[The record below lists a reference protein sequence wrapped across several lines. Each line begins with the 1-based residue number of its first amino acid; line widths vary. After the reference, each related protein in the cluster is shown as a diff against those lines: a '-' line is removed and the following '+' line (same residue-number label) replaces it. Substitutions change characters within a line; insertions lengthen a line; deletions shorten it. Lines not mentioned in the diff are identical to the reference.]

1 MNFVLSNNLFAE
13 NGILERIHNIIE
25 DDGFSKPLCIIDE
38 GFSSSD
44 YWKKIEKN
52 LQEKYG
58 TFSIVIVSGSE
69 EPSYDSLRNY
79 LDLSRENECDIILGI
94 GGGSCM
100 DVAKAIGGLLTNS
113 GDPLDFRGFDKV
125 IIPGI
130 PVYLAPTTAGTGS
143 EASFNASL
151 VDTDSNK
158 KLGINGINMFARKS
172 FLDGYTTISC
182 PRRPAVGA
190 SVDAI
195 VHAME
200 GYICKNSNIFSDMFA
215 ETAIGLLAN
224 SILDLN
230 EDTPDMDKRLN
241 LLKGAYLAGVVQM
254 NSGSG
259 IAAAISYPLS
269 VFYKVPHG
277 IGGGIFLLG
286 IARLNESKGFTKYN
300 NLMKLVPTSSHK
312 NFLSHMEEIFSKLD
326 VPSDLS
332 IFNIDKG
339 NKNHLCEIMQTQQ
352 VAFDQNP
359 YEFSTQ
365 GDFSNFID
373 NYLT

>member
-1 MNFVLSNNLFAE
+1 ME
-13 NGILERIHNIIE
+13 
-25 DDGFSKPLCIIDE
+25 
-38 GFSSSD
+38 
-44 YWKKIEKN
+44 KIEKN
-52 LQEKYG
+52 LQEKYS

-241 LLKGAYLAGVVQM
+241 LLKGAYLAGVV
-254 NSGSG
+254 
-259 IAAAISYPLS
+259 
-269 VFYKVPHG
+269 
-277 IGGGIFLLG
+277 
-286 IARLNESKGFTKYN
+286 
-300 NLMKLVPTSSHK
+300 
-312 NFLSHMEEIFSKLD
+312 
-326 VPSDLS
+326 
-332 IFNIDKG
+332 
-339 NKNHLCEIMQTQQ
+339 
-352 VAFDQNP
+352 
-359 YEFSTQ
+359 
-365 GDFSNFID
+365 
-373 NYLT
+373 